1 MDINQTLR
9 SIATDKQWEAYVAYC
24 EEGSYDK
31 AAARLN
37 KDWSTIREHVKSLN
51 RKAVQQGI
59 VPPAM
64 VPIPDGLTLRGTSTL
79 FDGDGNIHQQWDKTK
94 TQGRDEEETTP
105 LPGPITK
112 VSKLFDAQGKVIQE
126 WVSAKASEEQKA
138 QAWAD
143 YAKELARGVDR
154 AAPIPWREDIMNP
167 TWRDILACYP
177 VGDHHLGMLAWG
189 TETGGESYDMKISEE
204 LLRNAST
211 YLMRMAPPAEQALVA
226 FLGDFLHYD
235 SFDAVTPTGHNLLDA
250 DGRYPKMVRVGV
262 RMMRH
267 MIDAALERHGK
278 VHVIVEIGNHDLSSS
293 IFLMECL
300 RCVYENEPRVTI
312 DTLPSHYHY
321 FKFGKNLIGTH
332 HGHGTKMEKLPM
344 IMAADRAV
352 EWGETKHRYW
362 WTGHIHNRTAND
374 FAGCSVES
382 FRILAPA
389 DAWAAQ
395 KGYRPIRD
403 MKALVLHAEHGEVA
417 RHTVNP
423 DMFKGGSHG

>member
-1 MDINQTLR
+1 MTTKIDETLR
-9 SIATDKQWEAYVAYC
+9 PFATDKQWEYYVASC
-24 EEGSYDK
+24 THGSVRK
-31 AAARLN
+31 AERTLGLASNAIA
-37 KDWSTIREHVKSLN
+37 KAIKAIN
-51 RKAVQQGI
+51 RKAVQQGH

-64 VPIPDGLTLRGTSTL
+64 VPVPDGLTLRGTSTL
-79 FDGDGNIHQQWDKTK
+79 FHADGSVAQQWDKTK
-94 TQGRDEEETTP
+94 TSGRPEEETTP

-112 VSKLFDAQGKVIQE
+112 VSKLYDSQGNVIQE
-126 WVSAKASEEQKA
+126 WVSAKATEEQKA
-138 QAWAD
+138 LAWRE
-143 YAKELARGVDR
+143 YAQELARGVDR
-154 AAPIPWREDIMNP
+154 AAPIPFVEKSRHGDL
-167 TWRDILACYP
+167 LACYP

-189 TETGGESYDMKISEE
+189 TETGGESYDMKISED

-211 YLMRMAPPAEQALVA
+211 YLMRMAPPCEQALIA

-250 DGRYPKMVRVGV
+250 DGRYPKMVRTGV

-293 IFLMECL
+293 VFLMECL

-321 FKFGKNLIGTH
+321 FKFGRNLIGTH

-344 IMAADRAV
+344 IMAADRAK
-352 EWGETKHRYW
+352 EWGETAHRYW

-423 DMFKGGSHG
+423 DMFKGA

>member
-1 MDINQTLR
+1 MTIQFDETLR
-9 SIATDKQWEAYVAYC
+9 PFATDKQWEAYRAVC
-24 EEGSYDK
+24 EHGTYG
-31 AAARLN
+31 AAARATGKSKGNLQR
-37 KDWSTIREHVKSLN
+37 DVGIIR
-51 RKAVQQGI
+51 RRAVQQGH
-59 VPPAM
+59 VPPAIK
-64 VPIPDGLTLRGTSTL
+64 PIPDGLTLRGTSTL
-79 FDGDGNIHQQWDKTK
+79 YRDDGTVMQQWDKTK
-94 TQGRDEEETTP
+94 TQGRPEEETTP

-112 VSKLFDAQGKVIQE
+112 VSKLYDGQGRVIQE
-126 WVSAKASEEQKA
+126 WVSAKATEEQKA

-143 YAKELARGVDR
+143 YARELAATVDR
-154 AAPIPWREDIMNP
+154 AAPIPYIMRP
-167 TWRDILACYP
+167 PLGDLLACYP

-189 TETGGESYDMKISEE
+189 TETGGGSYDMKISED

-211 YLMRMAPPAEQALVA
+211 YLMRMAPCCDQALVA

-250 DGRYPKMVRVGV
+250 DGRYPKMIRAGV

-267 MIDAALERHGK
+267 MVDAALERHGK

-293 IFLMECL
+293 VFLMECL

-321 FKFGKNLIGTH
+321 FKFGRNLIGTH

-344 IMAADRAV
+344 IMAADRAK
-352 EWGETKHRYW
+352 EWGETAHRYW
-362 WTGHIHNRTAND
+362 WTGHIHNRTATD

-403 MKALVLHAEHGEVA
+403 MKALVLHTEHGEVA

-423 DMFKGGSHG
+423 DMFKGA